1 MVSATESSSAS
12 TENGTM
18 PQHNHLKEQEAK
30 IVADDPFD
38 PSRFQNGYPEVDLKS
53 SVSLEVKGPSHLPSP
68 SASPQSF
75 SPSLTATDSSSEYTA
90 PSATLHE
97 RKYSGSFEKF
107 LTSSLKRQENEKDDQ
122 PTFSPLPISKNLPP
136 HELHAIPEE
145 KLKKPRKLSISKN
158 GDSQK
163 LTGVELQELTS
174 APESL
179 PVASPTRSAVSGST
193 SLAVSPVSA
202 EKPRISESL
211 RPESDDPRSRRRAE
225 SFRDLN
231 QTTEGRVLLSDQTPT
246 NTLRERPR
254 FSSRTSSSH
263 NTARTPSYI
272 KTSSRQQSPRRKPLP
287 SGIEPLDLNQISNQD
302 FNGTMKTPQPEHPPS
317 PIPQS
322 IPLPPMSIPTY
333 LQLELSSSRPS
344 PLYIYRSH
352 ASENQYESSKIK
364 FERLLNFLLLPPQLE
379 KVLYFGSLACLD
391 AWLYTFTIL
400 PLRFFKALAVLV
412 KWWGLVIAK
421 EAQFIGSFIYH
432 GSGRMWHR
440 KRGRSVSM
448 ESTTR
453 SRSVSRVSRA
463 AMSTTTS
470 YQPPPMRVPEVLNG
484 VSENLKLDTDRKPRP
499 GWGRKHRRRKSQP
512 SSLSSY
518 HKADLLQG
526 AVIICSCIIL
536 LKLDA
541 SRMYHGI
548 RGQSAIKLYVIYNL
562 LEVCSPVIVSSKANK
577 ARYVIDY
584 SLLLAKIYL
593 NVCSQT
599 KHSKEIHM
607 VEVNSS
613 GHLGCS
619 S

>member
-1 MVSATESSSAS
+1 MM
-12 TENGTM
+12 N
-18 PQHNHLKEQEAK
+18 
-30 IVADDPFD
+30 ADGPFD
-38 PSRFQNGYPEVDLKS
+38 PSRFQNGYPEDLKS
-53 SVSLEVKGPSHLPSP
+53 GVSLEVKAASQLPSP
-68 SASPQSF
+68 SPSPQSF
-75 SPSLTATDSSSEYTA
+75 SPALTATDSSSEYTA
-90 PSATLHE
+90 PSATLHD
-97 RKYSGSFEKF
+97 RRYSGSFEKF
-107 LTSSLKRQENEKDDQ
+107 LTSSLKRQENETVDH
-122 PTFSPLPISKNLPP
+122 PTFSPPPISKNLPP

-145 KLKKPRKLSISKN
+145 KLKKPRKLSVSKN
-158 GDSQK
+158 GDAQK
-163 LTGVELQELTS
+163 LTGVELKELTS

-179 PVASPTRSAVSGST
+179 PVASPTRPAASGPT
-193 SLAVSPVSA
+193 SLATSPVLA
-202 EKPRISESL
+202 EKPTISENL
-211 RPESDDPRSRRRAE
+211 RPDSEDLKSRRRAE
-225 SFRDLN
+225 SVRDSN
-231 QTTEGRVLLSDQTPT
+231 QTTESRAPLSDQTPT

-263 NTARTPSYI
+263 NTIRTPSYI
-272 KTSSRQQSPRRKPLP
+272 KTNSRQPSPRRKPLP
-287 SGIEPLDLNQISNQD
+287 SAIEPLDLNQVSNKD
-302 FNGTMKTPQPEHPPS
+302 ATSATKTPQPEYPPS

-352 ASENQYESSKIK
+352 ASENQYESSKVK

-440 KRGRSVSM
+440 QRGRSVSM
-448 ESTTR
+448 ESTAR
-453 SRSVSRVSRA
+453 SRSVSRVSRP

-470 YQPPPMRVPEVLNG
+470 YQSPPMRVPEVLNG
-484 VSENLKLDTDRKPRP
+484 ASENLKLDTERKSRP

-512 SSLSSY
+512 STLSSY

-536 LKLDA
+536 LRLDA

-562 LEVCSPVIVSSKANK
+562 LEVCLPLVVTDKANK
-577 ARYVIDY
+577 ARFVIDC
-584 SLLLAKIYL
+584 SLLSAKTYL
-593 NVCSQT
+593 NAFSQM
-599 KHSKEIHM
+599 KLLKEIRL
-607 VEVNSS
+607 VGVKSY
-613 GHLGCS
+613 GRLGCS
-619 S
+619 F